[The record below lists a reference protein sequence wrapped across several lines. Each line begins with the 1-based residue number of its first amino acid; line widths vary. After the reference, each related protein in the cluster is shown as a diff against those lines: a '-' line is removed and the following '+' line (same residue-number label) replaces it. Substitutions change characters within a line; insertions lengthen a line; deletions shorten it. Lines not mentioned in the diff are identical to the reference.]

1 MCRYKHIIDT
11 YTQGLV
17 TSDRGDKLA
26 DHKTYFMRTDNGGKQ
41 LRALEEVVDYVKP
54 TILMGLST
62 VGGAFTPALLTKM
75 GQLNAK
81 PVIFPLSN
89 PSNSSECTFA
99 DAMMYTDGRAI
110 FASGSPF
117 PDLLFKG
124 KTYTPGQGN
133 NMYVFPGIGLGAI
146 LSKAVKVTQEM
157 IYASA
162 ESLAGSLNEQ
172 EIADG
177 WLYPD
182 VRRIRDVSV
191 VVTRGVIRAAQASN
205 VDRELAIRHLSDG
218 ELDRYIRERMYDPC
232 REEALV
238 QEEIEEIV
246 EGMRSKSKM

>member
-1 MCRYKHIIDT
+1 
-11 YTQGLV
+11 
-17 TSDRGDKLA
+17 
-26 DHKTYFMRTDNGGKQ
+26 MRTDNAGKQ
-41 LRALEEVVDYVKP
+41 LATLDEVVDYVKP

-62 VGGAFTPALLTKM
+62 VGGAFTPSLLTKM
-75 GQLNAK
+75 AKLNDK

-89 PSNSSECTFA
+89 PSDNSECTFA

-117 PDLLFKG
+117 PDLTYKG

-146 LSKAVKVTQEM
+146 LSKAVNVTDEM

-191 VVTRGVIRAAQASN
+191 VVTRGVIRAAQRCN
-205 VDRELAIRHLSDG
+205 VDRELAVRQLSDE
-218 ELDRYIRERMYDPC
+218 ELDLYIRERMYDPR
-232 REEALV
+232 REESLV
-238 QEEIEEIV
+238 QEEIREIV
-246 EGMRSKSKM
+246 EGVKAKPKM